1 MMKERAIAVRR
12 LFAFAVDWLVMLLWG
27 GLLFGSVMIATS
39 GHPPRPD
46 NPWTAQAIGLL
57 TMTLPVTLYFA
68 FCESSALQAS
78 LGKRALG
85 LVVTGD
91 TGERLAFASALRRN
105 AIKFVPWELGHT
117 VAQQAVFSGEG
128 GFPAWLWG
136 PALAALAGPVWWLVS
151 IIATGRSPYDRWASA
166 RVSRSADQERRF
178 ETPALAAQ
186 HPHAADG
193 TARRR

>member
-12 LFAFAVDWLVMLLWG
+12 LFAFAVDWLVVLLWG
-27 GLLFGSVMIATS
+27 GVLFGAVMIATS

-46 NPWTAQAIGLL
+46 NPWMAQAISLL
-57 TMTLPVTLYFA
+57 TMTVPVTLYFA
-68 FCESSALQAS
+68 LCESSAFRAS

-85 LVVTGD
+85 LVVSRD

-128 GFPAWLWG
+128 GLPVWVWAPAIV
-136 PALAALAGPVWWLVS
+136 ALAGPAWWFVS
-151 IIATGRSPYDRWASA
+151 ILATGRAPYDRWAFA
-166 RVSRSADQERRF
+166 RVSRSADQEHRF
-178 ETPALAAQ
+178 EAQ
-186 HPHAADG
+186 HQPAADG
-193 TARRR
+193 GAAAEAER